1 VKYLNNTVEQDHRF
15 IKKRIRPMLGLK
27 SLRTARGSA
36 IMYSVVETAKE
47 NNLSPYHYLRY
58 LFETLPNIDLNNK
71 EEIDKVLPWSMDL
84 PSSCRVPKKVKQ
96 TKNNSKIN
104 FYCIF
109 WSYLT
114 FTLKMGRNFGHP
126 FTI

>member
-1 VKYLNNTVEQDHRF
+1 
-15 IKKRIRPMLGLK
+15 MLGLK

-96 TKNNSKIN
+96 TKK
-104 FYCIF
+104 
-109 WSYLT
+109 
-114 FTLKMGRNFGHP
+114 
-126 FTI
+126 